1 MVGSAPSPR
10 VALPDDLQRLISVE
24 LPSGEEVGIW
34 RRRFGGGDGP
44 RVAIVAGVRGDAPE
58 GTRVAH
64 QVGRHLAGHADALR
78 GTVDVYP
85 CVNPLAAH
93 HGARNWPGF
102 DVDLNRRF
110 PGRAD
115 GHGPDRVAAALLEA
129 VRDFDQVVEVRGAHP
144 SFREVTQAH
153 VRHDHAAAKERALR
167 ANVRVAWQRST
178 DLEGT
183 GTLAQ
188 SVPGLICLEG
198 GSGNRLTDGVGLEL
212 GDGVLN
218 LLSHLGIL
226 PDEHL
231 PFHWA
236 AIQKP
241 IVAEEGDV
249 VRVRAER
256 GGLFLPSGSCWAEVD
271 AGEPLGEVVDAI
283 AGDTREVVR
292 APVAGRI
299 LAMREQ
305 PVVYPGSLV
314 SRMVI
319 VS

>member
-1 MVGSAPSPR
+1 MA
-10 VALPDDLQRLISVE
+10 
-24 LPSGEEVGIW
+24 IW
-34 RRRFGGGDGP
+34 RRRLGTGEGP
-44 RVAIVAGVRGDAPE
+44 RVAIIAGVRGDAPE

-64 QVGRHLAGHADALR
+64 QVGRHLAAHADALR
-78 GTVDVYP
+78 GTVDLYP

-110 PGRAD
+110 PGNAD
-115 GHGPDRVAAALLEA
+115 GHGPDRVAAALVEA
-129 VRDFDQVVEVRGAHP
+129 VGGCEQVLELRGAHP

-153 VRHDHAAAKERALR
+153 VRHDHAVAKARALH

-188 SVPGLICLEG
+188 VLPGLICLEG

-226 PDEHL
+226 PDQHL

-236 AIQKP
+236 AIQRP

-249 VRVRAER
+249 VRVRAKR
-256 GGLFLPSGSCWAEVD
+256 GGLFLPTGSCWAEVD
-271 AGEPLGEVVDAI
+271 AGESLGEVVDAI
-283 AGDTREVVR
+283 GGDTLEVVR
-292 APVAGRI
+292 APVSGRI

-314 SRMVI
+314 SRLVMG
-319 VS
+319 S